1 MGSWLPW
8 RKLASNPPGL
18 DWPALPWQSR
28 GLYALLLGLANDL
41 GRIPLGRLGLP
52 SLAGGI
58 NAPWS
63 EIEPFF
69 SALLAAGWA
78 EVDGSDVNLPHF
90 ADSQRAATTAERVA
104 EFRKRVRNEPV
115 TTEKR
120 PSNEKLPDCNE
131 SVTKRELDKKEIRLD
146 EKREDQK
153 RTEESIPT
161 TGIASRP
168 VVSVEPHQPSRS
180 EVRAAEAAT
189 RAIEKAAE
197 KAAAKLQR
205 DADRA
210 AKQEADRLAKEAKRA
225 ALEQDKADAKAKR
238 AAATQTN
245 GAKLFAAYR
254 EAFLRRYGAEPLR
267 DARTGAHFARI
278 ATKTTEGRAADVSVD
293 DALAEACRVC
303 AAYLQSAIPYHVQS
317 SHPPGLLERDWH
329 KLLTEH
335 RTGKVITPRLAGK
348 SQADIKREADNAD
361 FIKNFGMRCDAIS
374 VPSAPRLIEPRREE
388 D

>member
-168 VVSVEPHQPSRS
+168 VVSVEPPQPSRS